1 MPIETTQAQHVT
13 IARLVTGEDGESRFE
28 DHTIAYDTALGPL
41 RQTAAVP
48 ATAICFHWLP
58 ADYATDFQAV
68 ARPRLIMVID
78 GAATVEAGSGEAR
91 IFCPGDLLEAIDCS
105 GRGHSVRAMEEQPF
119 RAAVIELETG
129 AGGHIEAPVRPPSDQ
144 SLPFIRNVTGD
155 DGRSHFE
162 DGALPYYAGDGGSLD
177 TGEIAITR
185 FQYVLA
191 LGDLSFDFH
200 NAPQRQIV
208 LPLTGGMEGEN
219 GDGSRRKL
227 APGDVY
233 FGEDTTGQGHIT
245 RALDGAVR
253 FSIFAHLA

>member
-1 MPIETTQAQHVT
+1 MPNENAQEQHVA
-13 IARLVTGEDGESRFE
+13 IARLVAGGDGESRFE
-28 DHTIAYDTALGPL
+28 DHTVPYDTALGPL
-41 RQTAAVP
+41 RQTAAFP
-48 ATAICFHWLP
+48 ATAIAFHRLP
-58 ADYATDFQAV
+58 ADYTSDFQAM
-68 ARPRLIMVID
+68 ARPRLIMIID

-91 IFCPGDLLEAIDCS
+91 IFRPGDVLEATDCK
-105 GRGHSVRAMEEQPF
+105 GRGHAVRALDGQPF
-119 RAAVIELETG
+119 RAAVIDLDEGESQDD
-129 AGGHIEAPVRPPSDQ
+129 APARQPSEQ
-144 SLPFIRNVTGD
+144 TLPFIRNVTGG

-162 DGALPYYAGDGGSLD
+162 DGALPYFAGDGGNLV
-177 TGEIAITR
+177 TGAIVITR
-185 FQYVLA
+185 YQYVLA
-191 LGDLSFDFH
+191 LGDLSYDFH

-253 FSIFAHLA
+253 FSIFAYLA

>member
-1 MPIETTQAQHVT
+1 MPIETTQEQHVT
-13 IARLVTGEDGESRFE
+13 IARLVTGGDGESQFE

-58 ADYATDFQAV
+58 ADYASDFQAV
-68 ARPRLIMVID
+68 ARPRLIMVIE
-78 GAATVEAGSGEAR
+78 GGATVEAGSGEAR
-91 IFCPGDLLEAIDCS
+91 IFRPGDVLEATDCK
-105 GRGHSVRAMEEQPF
+105 GRGHAVRALDGQSF
-119 RAAVIELETG
+119 RAAVIDLDEGESQG
-129 AGGHIEAPVRPPSDQ
+129 DVPAPQPSEQ
-144 SLPFIRNVTGD
+144 TLPFIRNVTGD

-162 DGALPYYAGDGGSLD
+162 DGTLPYFAGDGGSLVTD
-177 TGEIAITR
+177 KIAITR
-185 FQYVLA
+185 YQYVLA
-191 LGDLSFDFH
+191 LGDLSYDFH

-253 FSIFAHLA
+253 FSIFAYLA